1 MLDGINPWGLTGPD
15 GLNSVAAIF
24 IGAAIIL
31 LAICCAIGLVRWVG
45 GKAAGSSDSSRKGL
59 KMVGAG
65 VLGAVVLGSIGGAV
79 HWGSSMGTSSL
90 MPEAARPGQVVVE
103 RKAPKTTCTSQAVR
117 NFLDET
123 ESPSNEQRYALAS
136 RVSGKPIDYR
146 ITDEGQQP
154 QMRSLKWYPPG
165 PDCSSENQTAAECT
179 EVEIGIESN
188 GVGFGGVAA
197 TDVRKVTV
205 GDGCAA

>member
-1 MLDGINPWGLTGPD
+1 MLDGIDPWGLTGPV
-15 GLNSVAAIF
+15 GLNAVAGMF

-31 LAICCAIGLVRWVG
+31 LAIGCAVGLIRWVG
-45 GKAAGSSDSSRKGL
+45 GRATGASDSAGKGL
-59 KMVGAG
+59 RMVGAG

-79 HWGSSMGTSSL
+79 QWGSSMGTASL
-90 MPEAARPGQVVVE
+90 MPKAARPGHVVIE
-103 RKAPKTTCTSQAVR
+103 KKAPKTSCTSQAVR
-117 NFLDET
+117 DFDDE
-123 ESPSNEQRYALAS
+123 SSPPSNEQRYELAS
-136 RVSGKPIDYR
+136 SLTGQQIDFS
-146 ITDEGQQP
+146 TSESGQQP

-165 PDCSSENQTAAECT
+165 PDCSTENIQAAECT

-197 TDVRKVTV
+197 TDARNVTV

>member
-1 MLDGINPWGLTGPD
+1 MLEGIDPWGLTGPE
-15 GLNSVAAIF
+15 GLNSVAGIF

-31 LAICCAIGLVRWVG
+31 LAIGCAIGLIRWVG
-45 GKAAGSSDSSRKGL
+45 GKAASSSESSRKGL
-59 KMVGAG
+59 HMVAAG

-79 HWGSSMGTSSL
+79 QWGSTMGTSAL
-90 MPEAARPGQVVVE
+90 MPEAARPGKVVVD
-103 RKAPKTTCTSQAVR
+103 RQAPKTTCTSQAVR
-117 NFLDET
+117 NFVDE
-123 ESPSNEQRYALAS
+123 SNPPSNEQRYALAS
-136 RVSGKPIDYR
+136 RVIGQPIDYR

-165 PDCSSENQTAAECT
+165 PNCSSENQTAADCT

-188 GVGFGGVAA
+188 GIGFGGVAA